1 MKPIRGRK
9 QSEKKKEDCKSRE
22 GGIMDELTKLITKY
36 PTLAVCRADIEKAY
50 EAIRASYEKGGK
62 LLACGNGGSGA
73 DSEHIVGE
81 LMKEIII
88 KRPVSRELKEALAS
102 FGEEGKMLGEHLQ
115 GALPAITLTSNI
127 SLSTAYS
134 NDAKPELVFAQ
145 QVMGYGNPGDVLLGI
160 STSGN
165 SKNVIYAVETAKA
178 KGLVTIGLTGETG
191 GRLKE
196 LCDICIC
203 APSKV
208 TYEIQEYHLPI
219 YHALCI
225 MIEEVFFGGV
235 CSGN

>member
-1 MKPIRGRK
+1 MDVLK
-9 QSEKKKEDCKSRE
+9 QLISR
-22 GGIMDELTKLITKY
+22 Y
-36 PTLAVCRADIEKAY
+36 PALAVCEEEIRKAY
-50 EAIRASYEKGGK
+50 EAVKASYEQDGK
-62 LLACGNGGSGA
+62 LLICGNGGSGA

-81 LMKEIII
+81 LMKEFVR
-88 KRPVSRELKEALAS
+88 KRPVSKELRDRLLA
-102 FGEEGKMLGEHLQ
+102 FGEEGEMLAEHLQ
-115 GALPAITLTSNI
+115 GALPAIALTGNI
-127 SLSTAYS
+127 SLSTAFA

-145 QVMGYGNPGDVLLGI
+145 QVMGYGRPGDVLLGI

-165 SKNVIYAVETAKA
+165 SKNVIYAAETAKA

>member
-1 MKPIRGRK
+1 MDVLK
-9 QSEKKKEDCKSRE
+9 Q
-22 GGIMDELTKLITKY
+22 LTEKY
-36 PTLAVCRADIEKAY
+36 PKLSACTQDIQAAY
-50 EAIRASYEKGGK
+50 EALKGCYEKGGK
-62 LLACGNGGSGA
+62 LLTCGNGGSGA

-81 LMKEIII
+81 LMKEFIV
-88 KRPVSRELKEALAS
+88 KRPVGKDMKEALAA
-102 FGEEGKMLGEHLQ
+102 FGEEGVLLGTYLQ

-127 SLSTAYS
+127 SLSTAFA
-134 NDAKPELVFAQ
+134 NDAVPELVFAQ
-145 QVMGYGNPGDVLLGI
+145 QVMGYGKPEDVLIGI

-178 KGLVTIGLTGETG
+178 KGMKTIGLTGQSG
-191 GRLKE
+191 GRLKG

-203 APSKV
+203 APSSV

-225 MIEEVFFGGV
+225 MIEEVFFGDL